1 MRTYVYRRLLLVPIT
16 VLLLSMFVFGLV
28 RAVPGDVVASKLEN
42 SYSQDQAD
50 ELLAHFGLDK
60 PLVEQYAIWL
70 GQIFTGDLGRS
81 FVTSRPI
88 LDDIKV
94 RLPVTIELLVLTLIF
109 MVPLGVTLGVV
120 ASLRQDRREDYVVRI
135 FSILLLAIPSFWLAT
150 LVIILPSLLANWSL
164 PVGYSKL
171 WENPDRNL
179 FQVSVPALVLGVS
192 SAAIVMRVTRSQML
206 EVLRQEYIQTARA
219 KGLDVRWIVIRHA
232 LPNTLIPLVT
242 VIGLTV
248 GFLIGGSVIIEQVFS
263 LPGLGS
269 YLFNALTARD
279 LPVIQAVVL
288 LTGTGFVLVN
298 VVVDLSYAWLD
309 PRIRLQ

>member
-109 MVPLGVTLGVV
+109 MVPLGVALGVV
-120 ASLRQDRREDYVVRI
+120 ASLRQDRREDYAVRI

-179 FQVSVPALVLGVS
+179 FQVSVPAAVLGVS

-288 LTGTGFVLVN
+288 LTGTAFVLVN

>member
-1 MRTYVYRRLLLVPIT
+1 M
-16 VLLLSMFVFGLV
+16 
-28 RAVPGDVVASKLEN
+28 
-42 SYSQDQAD
+42 
-50 ELLAHFGLDK
+50 
-60 PLVEQYAIWL
+60 
-70 GQIFTGDLGRS
+70 
-81 FVTSRPI
+81 
-88 LDDIKV
+88 
-94 RLPVTIELLVLTLIF
+94 
-109 MVPLGVTLGVV
+109 
-120 ASLRQDRREDYVVRI
+120 
-135 FSILLLAIPSFWLAT
+135 
-150 LVIILPSLLANWSL
+150 
-164 PVGYSKL
+164 
-171 WENPDRNL
+171 
-179 FQVSVPALVLGVS
+179 PAAVLGVS

-288 LTGTGFVLVN
+288 LTGTAFVLVN

>member
-1 MRTYVYRRLLLVPIT
+1 M
-16 VLLLSMFVFGLV
+16 
-28 RAVPGDVVASKLEN
+28 
-42 SYSQDQAD
+42 
-50 ELLAHFGLDK
+50 
-60 PLVEQYAIWL
+60 
-70 GQIFTGDLGRS
+70 
-81 FVTSRPI
+81 
-88 LDDIKV
+88 

-120 ASLRQDRREDYVVRI
+120 ASLRQDRREDYIVRF

-219 KGLDVRWIVIRHA
+219 KGLDVRMDRHPTRPA
-232 LPNTLIPLVT
+232 KHPH
-242 VIGLTV
+242 
-248 GFLIGGSVIIEQVFS
+248 S
-263 LPGLGS
+263 LS
-269 YLFNALTARD
+269 DRESA
-279 LPVIQAVVL
+279 
-288 LTGTGFVLVN
+288 
-298 VVVDLSYAWLD
+298 
-309 PRIRLQ
+309 

>member
-288 LTGTGFVLVN
+288 LTGTAFVLVN

>member
-1 MRTYVYRRLLLVPIT
+1 M
-16 VLLLSMFVFGLV
+16 
-28 RAVPGDVVASKLEN
+28 
-42 SYSQDQAD
+42 
-50 ELLAHFGLDK
+50 
-60 PLVEQYAIWL
+60 
-70 GQIFTGDLGRS
+70 
-81 FVTSRPI
+81 
-88 LDDIKV
+88 
-94 RLPVTIELLVLTLIF
+94 LTLIF
-109 MVPLGVTLGVV
+109 MVPLGVALGVV

-288 LTGTGFVLVN
+288 LTGTAFVLVN